1 MEGFINAVHITQF
14 AVGMVA
20 ESWAGTYRFRWRVLD
35 VDTQKNKATLLRAD
49 GEAVAQTD
57 NPSKWIL
64 DLDSVWVGREYVDR
78 DDRTEV
84 AIHAVSRTGVIYS
97 RNGDLFTRTFDGFH
111 RGYALAPEPEPE
123 PEPEPV
129 CPVAVGDIVRAYRA
143 GSEGIYGRV
152 DCIDGEMMCVG
163 CYVIPWRTYTFTKY
177 LPEVTP

>member
-1 MEGFINAVHITQF
+1 MEGFINATHITKF

-97 RNGDLFTRTFDGFH
+97 RNGWLFTRTFEGFH
-111 RGYALAPEPEPE
+111 QGYALA

-129 CPVAVGDIVRAYRA
+129 CPVAVGDVVKVTRKR
-143 GSEGIYGRV
+143 GSPKRPPVYGRV
-152 DCIDGEMMCVG
+152 KTIDGEMVCIG
-163 CYVIPWRTYTFTKY
+163 CYGISWRTHNFTR
-177 LPEVTP
+177 LVPESKGE